1 MEVMIQMMVAHP
13 PVLWSAAMDQPQGLK
28 NAMML
33 MRSTWMDVPRA
44 APLMTCVVTPLSMH
58 LKSVMMEL
66 ETLMMV
72 VQPTAL
78 LNVAMAL

>member
-13 PVLWSAAMDQPQGLK
+13 AVHLSAAMDQPQGLK
-28 NAMML
+28 NVTML
-33 MRSTWMDVPRA
+33 TLSTWTDVPRA
-44 APLMTCVVTPLSMH
+44 APLMTYAVTPLSTH
-58 LKSVMMEL
+58 LNSVMMEL
-66 ETLMMV
+66 EILMMV